1 MRSPL
6 IPMLRM
12 LVPASIVCALILVGP
27 AATRAQDPQLPRAES
42 KVVETS
48 DGLPLH
54 FTYWPTGHDHA
65 MDSGVVVLL
74 HMHNGNRLDWTS
86 PAAAGFVQ
94 RLQRDYAVIAVD
106 LRGHGQSK
114 GAAASSGG
122 DIIDANTR
130 KSKKSSSNGGAR
142 IDSSNL
148 KPRDYEAMAFVDLEA
163 IKRFIYEENQLQ
175 HLNMNKMAIIGAEMG
190 ANAAAVFAANDWLK
204 DPHPDGQDGFRTPRG
219 QDVRA
224 LVLLSP
230 EISRPGL
237 PIAEPLKVLK
247 TPDFKVAVLV
257 CVGEKDKE
265 DKGEGKKVFRQLSS
279 ERNKD
284 RMYLKEYDSSA
295 RGTDLMD
302 VNGLKANIYAF
313 LELHLKKV
321 PSDWNDRQ
329 SKLGRKKSS

>member
-1 MRSPL
+1 MRTPL
-6 IPMLRM
+6 IFQLRM
-12 LVPASIVCALILVGP
+12 LAPASVLCALILVGP
-27 AATRAQDPQLPRAES
+27 TVGRAQDPQLPRAEN
-42 KVVETS
+42 KVIETQ

-54 FTYWPTGHDHA
+54 FSYWPTAHDQA

-74 HMHNGNRLDWTS
+74 HMHNGNRLDW
-86 PAAAGFVQ
+86 PREFVQ

-114 GAAASSGG
+114 GAGASGG
-122 DIIDANTR
+122 DIIDSGK
-130 KSKKSSSNGGAR
+130 KSKKSSNGGAR
-142 IDSSNL
+142 IDSGNL
-148 KPRDYEAMAFVDLEA
+148 KPRDFEAMAFVDLEA
-163 IKRFIYEENQLQ
+163 IKKFIFEENQLQ
-175 HLNMNKMAIIGAEMG
+175 HLNMNKTAIIGAEMG
-190 ANAAAVFAANDWLK
+190 ANAAAVFAAQDWTK
-204 DPHPDGQDGFRTPRG
+204 DPHPDGPEGFRTPRG

-237 PIAEPLKVLK
+237 PIAEPLRILK
-247 TPDFKVAVLV
+247 TNDYKVAVLV
-257 CVGEKDKE
+257 CVGDKDKE

-295 RGTDLMD
+295 RGTELFGVKGME
-302 VNGLKANIYAF
+302 ANIYAF

-329 SKLGRKKSS
+329 SKLGRKKP